1 MAKGMDSVSKLFID
15 HNSIASGQMVDKQGG
30 KFFLEYKTGKM
41 YGHFTYHSHN
51 KFSRSSFSQV
61 VKDVDFDGYNI
72 TGAKKDI

>member
-1 MAKGMDSVSKLFID
+1 
-15 HNSIASGQMVDKQGG
+15 MVDKQGG

-41 YGHFTYHSHN
+41 FGHFTYHSHN